1 MYISNYWVKQ
11 TLELCEW
18 VFVDKNEQ
26 GRLAVVV
33 YVWKRERERDVEQVN
48 EMWVSE
54 RATDEGRKGLAH
66 LSFPFLLFSFVSV
79 HHLAAQFEVDKRYH
93 QVVLENA
100 QLHTLILTHTHT
112 RCVHAATEHL
122 STNALYDKSCLAQAT
137 AKWLIPYF
145 GMSHKT
151 EAAEIYFWFF
161 W

>member
-1 MYISNYWVKQ
+1 MK
-11 TLELCEW
+11 CE
-18 VFVDKNEQ
+18 
-26 GRLAVVV
+26 
-33 YVWKRERERDVEQVN
+33 
-48 EMWVSE
+48 WVSE
-54 RATDEGRKGLAH
+54 RRTRGERDLPTSRS
-66 LSFPFLLFSFVSV
+66 LSFLLFSFVSV

-93 QVVLENA
+93 QVVLQNA
-100 QLHTLILTHTHT
+100 QLYTLILTHTHTHT